1 MATKLFK
8 YFALSLCYPLTHSLN
23 LTTNVVE
30 IVIYLE
36 SFKNISLFESEGAF
50 SLWSRLMYCPL
61 EKAATKN
68 PPPPR
73 LPLLEEV
80 TAKAKPTATAAS
92 IALPPFFRMEIPASD
107 ACLLLPASA
116 ALLALQ
122 KKNTHHFLISNRP
135 SIVRLYKGN
144 F

>member
-1 MATKLFK
+1 MPGT
-8 YFALSLCYPLTHSLN
+8 PLLAREYSDIPE
-23 LTTNVVE
+23 TTVP
-30 IVIYLE
+30 E

-73 LPLLEEV
+73 LPLLEDV

-92 IALPPFFRMEIPASD
+92 IALPPLFRIEIPASD
-107 ACLLLPASA
+107 ACLLVDTTMPFSPKTGSG
-116 ALLALQ
+116 LAPL
-122 KKNTHHFLISNRP
+122 
-135 SIVRLYKGN
+135 VREIN
-144 F
+144 